1 MSNVSE
7 INDNLLSPQ
16 ADGHQLVGSALGDVI
31 EKGSE
36 YATEKASQAVADAFK
51 EINAREQRAFF
62 IGCSGWLPDV
72 IKQEDAA

>member
-7 INDNLLSPQ
+7 SNDNLSSPQ
-16 ADGHQLVGSALGDVI
+16 ADGHQLVGSALGDVV

-51 EINAREQRAFF
+51 EVNAHEQRAFF
-62 IGCSGWLPDV
+62 IGCIGWLRDV
-72 IKQEDAA
+72 IQQEAAA